1 MAPLAQLVNDVFF
14 LYSLVL
20 FARVLS
26 SWIPGLNPRQPV
38 VQLLWTLTEPV
49 LAPLRR
55 LLPPLGGLDV
65 SPLVA
70 FLLLE
75 LVRRVVVQA
84 LLTV

>member
-1 MAPLAQLVNDVFF
+1 MAPLAGLVNDAFF

-20 FARVLS
+20 LARVVA
-26 SWIPGLNPRQPV
+26 SWIPGLDPRQPV
-38 VQLLWTLTEPV
+38 VQLLVTLTEPV

-55 LLPPLGGLDV
+55 LLPPVGGLDV

-75 LVRRVVVQA
+75 LVRRLVVQV
-84 LLTV
+84 LLAM

>member
-1 MAPLAQLVNDVFF
+1 MALAELVNDAFF

-20 FARVLS
+20 LARVVA
-26 SWIPGLNPRQPV
+26 SWVPGLDSRQPL
-38 VQLLWTLTEPV
+38 VQFLVSLTEPV

-55 LLPPLGGLDV
+55 LLPPVGGLDI

-75 LVRRVVVQA
+75 LVRRLVVQA

>member
-1 MAPLAQLVNDVFF
+1 MAPLAELVSDAFF

-20 FARVLS
+20 LARVVA
-26 SWIPGLNPRQPV
+26 SWIPGLGPRQPV
-38 VQLLWTLTEPV
+38 MQLLLTLTEPV

-55 LLPPLGGLDV
+55 LLPPVGGLDV

-75 LVRRVVVQA
+75 LVRRLVVQV
-84 LLTV
+84 LLAM